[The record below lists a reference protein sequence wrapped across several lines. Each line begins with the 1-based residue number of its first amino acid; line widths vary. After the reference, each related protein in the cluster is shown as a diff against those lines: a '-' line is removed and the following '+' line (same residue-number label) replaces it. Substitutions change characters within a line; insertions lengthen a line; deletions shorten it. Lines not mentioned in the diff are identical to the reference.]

1 MTSGMKKFLSI
12 ITSFI
17 VAAAISY
24 TAQADNSRYIDHR
37 GHNLDSLE
45 IVVADWTAD
54 KIAKASDEELLQLV
68 YDWHDLM
75 LGYHNINGELSQYYG
90 KKVFSTSVRK
100 GWKAMT
106 WASAKVIGQHFYA
119 KEQYD
124 SATFYY
130 KTALQTIETMELGAV
145 DVERP
150 NGWTQFDIDN
160 GLSAMY
166 GTIGNLYS
174 IQDSVALAMEYYAK
188 AEEIFKQHGWIN
200 ALANTHYN
208 IAETWIGAGEVQK
221 ARADY
226 NTGLSYAKE
235 ADDSLI
241 MANNIAGLGRLELD
255 QGHLRKAIR
264 LLDEANQY
272 YSAHDDLEWAALLE
286 NIDYTNQIL
295 RLQKRQA
302 KIGMVVSIIA
312 ILLLIVSALIARHM
326 RKLRKQKA
334 QTEAVLEEAIE
345 ELTPATHQSDIKL
358 NDRELQILKLVA
370 DGLSVKEIADKVCL
384 SPETVKWYRKK
395 LLAKFDAKSF
405 IVLIGRARQ
414 MGLLTTTHKDDDQHQ
429 CH

>member
-1 MTSGMKKFLSI
+1 MTKTVKNIFIFSLSVI
-12 ITSFI
+12 FSIP
-17 VAAAISY
+17 AH
-24 TAQADNSRYIDHR
+24 ADNSRYIDHR

-45 IVVADWTAD
+45 IVVAEWTAD
-54 KIAKASDEELLQLV
+54 KIAKASDGELLHLV
-68 YDWHDLM
+68 YNWHDLM
-75 LGYHNINGELSQYYG
+75 LGYDHINSELSKHYG
-90 KKVFSTSVRK
+90 KKVFNTSALK

-106 WASAKVIGQHFYA
+106 WASAKVIGQHFYE

-130 KTALQTIETMELGAV
+130 KKALQTIETMEVGAV

-150 NGWTQFDIDN
+150 NGLTQFDIDN

-174 IQDSVALAMEYYAK
+174 IQDSVDLSMEYYAK
-188 AEEIFKQHGWIN
+188 AEEIFKHYGWTN
-200 ALANTHYN
+200 ALSNTHYN
-208 IAETWIGAGEVQK
+208 MAETWLSAGEVQK
-221 ARADY
+221 ARVNY
-226 NTGLSYAKE
+226 NIGLSYAKE
-235 ADDSLI
+235 AEDSLLI
-241 MANNIAGLGRLELD
+241 ANNVAGLGRLELD

-272 YSAHDDLEWAALLE
+272 YSSHDDLEWAALLE

-302 KIGMVVSIIA
+302 KIGLAVSIIA
-312 ILLLIVSALIARHM
+312 ILLLIVSALIAGYL
-326 RKLRKQKA
+326 RKLHQQKA
-334 QTEAVLEEAIE
+334 QTDAVLEEVIE

-395 LLAKFDAKSF
+395 LLTKFDAKSF
-405 IVLIGRARQ
+405 IVLIDKARQ
-414 MGLLTTTHKDDDQHQ
+414 MGKLR
-429 CH
+429 